1 MYFEQQSA
9 GRYVRILPFILMTTD
24 RAQTDQTEEQ
34 TNYFRD
40 FQRKLASGEEDI
52 SDTEMKREEVKL
64 ALEIADI
71 IDELN
76 SMQRLF
82 ETQKDVLNSALKLLS
97 EKGNQNAALIDKIW
111 HLINQDVEVYK
122 KQVKRMM
129 DDAKRTKEGVS
140 LTLIIAGESIS
151 LDLLLRI
158 ASSWISSTCNKRKKR
173 SKRRIIQTNKQRQP
187 ENKRMRLKPNQR
199 FYFSS
204 PSLPLFLYGTTSS
217 TQVRHK

>member
-1 MYFEQQSA
+1 
-9 GRYVRILPFILMTTD
+9 MTCLSSDNSTD
-24 RAQTDQTEEQ
+24 RTYLNQTEEQ

-82 ETQKDVLNSALKLLS
+82 ETQKDVLSSAVKLLS
-97 EKGNQNAALIDKIW
+97 DKGNQNAALIDKIW
-111 HLINQDVEVYK
+111 HIIHQDIEGYR

-129 DDAKRTKEGVS
+129 DDAKRTKGGVS
-140 LTLIIAGESIS
+140 L
-151 LDLLLRI
+151 
-158 ASSWISSTCNKRKKR
+158 
-173 SKRRIIQTNKQRQP
+173 RQI
-187 ENKRMRLKPNQR
+187 
-199 FYFSS
+199 
-204 PSLPLFLYGTTSS
+204 T
-217 TQVRHK
+217 VI